1 MENLLLAKIVE
12 SLPPLLGD
20 SSSNHGYKLLLPHSM
35 GRHDMGPRSDHSSSH
50 FFPELSAGRRTI
62 PKQSLLMDDSIRDRV
77 LPSLST
83 GLLLFFS
90 TPILDSLCLS
100 LGSERM
106 ERFIELPRNVMDF
119 IHLPFFLASMVAG
132 SMGRPVAPRS
142 QALGNSS
149 ETFVACRR
157 SRPVIGSFQP
167 APTMGFMDSIL
178 SLD

>member
-62 PKQSLLMDDSIRDRV
+62 PNQSLLMDDSIRDRV

-83 GLLLFFS
+83 CLLLFFS

-100 LGSERM
+100 LRSVRL
-106 ERFIELPRNVMDF
+106 ERFLELSRNIMAF
-119 IHLPFFLASMVAG
+119 IHFTFFF
-132 SMGRPVAPRS
+132 GR
-142 QALGNSS
+142 LGCWVHGWHSCTAMES
-149 ETFVACRR
+149 
-157 SRPVIGSFQP
+157 SRPFR
-167 APTMGFMDSIL
+167 
-178 SLD
+178 